1 MRGDGTTVA
10 SRARR
15 RWRTSRTVV
24 AGLAAALLAG
34 AVLVTLT
41 PTTSTIRFAADNPS
55 PDGGMALA
63 QVLGDQGVRVRP
75 TTSVAEAIGLAGPGT
90 TLLVAD
96 DYGMPDDVAR
106 SLTGTGA
113 QVVLVAPGPDLL
125 AAATD
130 QVTHASRSPDL
141 STPLPARC
149 EDPDAVAAGE
159 VATAGAML
167 RLADDAQDAQ
177 VCFTDASGAGHY
189 AVTTLDD
196 DPDVTVRVLD
206 DATGLTNAQ
215 VTTAGNAALG
225 LRMLGHEETLVWLV
239 PDRPTT
245 ADEPGGVMAMLPPWA
260 VPLAVQ
266 LLLVVVVLALWQG
279 RRLGPLATEDLPVV
293 VRSSETTL
301 GRGRLYRRSR
311 AYGHAGASLRAGA
324 ADRIARRLGLPR
336 SSGPDA
342 LVDAVC
348 RATSRPSE
356 QVLGLLYGPPPA
368 GDVELTR
375 LATDL
380 DELESEVHR
389 A

>member
-1 MRGDGTTVA
+1 M
-10 SRARR
+10 
-15 RWRTSRTVV
+15 VV

-41 PTTSTIRFAADNPS
+41 PTASTVRFAADNPS

-63 QVLGDQGVRVRP
+63 QVLGDQGVTVHP

-106 SLTGTGA
+106 SLTATGA
-113 QVVLVAPGPDLL
+113 QIVLVAPGPDLL

-130 QVTHASRSPDL
+130 EVSHASRSPDL
-141 STPLPARC
+141 ATPWPARC
-149 EDPDAVAAGE
+149 DDPDAVAAGE
-159 VATAGAML
+159 VTTAGGKL
-167 RLADDAQDAQ
+167 RLTETAQDAQ
-177 VCFTDASGAGHY
+177 VCFSDSSGSGHY
-189 AVTTLDD
+189 AVAPLDG

-206 DATGLTNAQ
+206 DATGLTNAR
-215 VTTAGNAALG
+215 VTTAGNAAIG
-225 LRMLGHEETLVWLV
+225 LRMLGHEETVVWLV
-239 PDRPTT
+239 PERPTT
-245 ADEPGGVMAMLPPWA
+245 AEEPGGISAMLPPWA
-260 VPLAVQ
+260 VPLSVQ
-266 LLLVVVVLALWQG
+266 LLLVVLVLALWQG

-324 ADRIARRLGLPR
+324 ADRVARRLGLPR
-336 SSGPDA
+336 SSSPEA

-348 RATSRPSE
+348 RATSRPSA
-356 QVLGLLYGPPPA
+356 QVLGLLYGPPPT